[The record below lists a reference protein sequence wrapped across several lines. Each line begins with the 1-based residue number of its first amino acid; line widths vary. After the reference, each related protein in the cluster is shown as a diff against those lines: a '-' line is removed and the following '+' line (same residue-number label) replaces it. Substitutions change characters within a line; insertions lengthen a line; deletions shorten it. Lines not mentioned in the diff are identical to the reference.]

1 MTIEKAVQL
10 IKGGFAFRAG
20 KELGFRAP
28 VWQKGFSEIRI
39 TDGHAY
45 QNARTYIH
53 MNPVK
58 RGLAS
63 RPSDYAYSS
72 ANAGV
77 ELDVPPQRLKP
88 LLEEDEFGIAK
99 AMP

>member
-1 MTIEKAVQL
+1 MLAV
-10 IKGGFAFRAG
+10 
-20 KELGFRAP
+20 
-28 VWQKGFSEIRI
+28 
-39 TDGHAY
+39 
-45 QNARTYIH
+45 NIH

-63 RPSDYAYSS
+63 LSSDYKYSS
-72 ANAGV
+72 ANVGF

-88 LLEEDEFGIAK
+88 LLEKSDVGIAK